1 MSNSKIEAINKLK
14 QAAETLNLA
23 IEQLSAVSDD
33 IPSDAL
39 FDVII
44 SLETNADYLS
54 EIEQSVSE
62 LVS

>member
-1 MSNSKIEAINKLK
+1 MSNSKIEAVK
-14 QAAETLNLA
+14 QLQQAIITLNTA
-23 IEQLSAVSDD
+23 IEQLSAASDD

-54 EIEQSVSE
+54 EIEQSVS
-62 LVS
+62 